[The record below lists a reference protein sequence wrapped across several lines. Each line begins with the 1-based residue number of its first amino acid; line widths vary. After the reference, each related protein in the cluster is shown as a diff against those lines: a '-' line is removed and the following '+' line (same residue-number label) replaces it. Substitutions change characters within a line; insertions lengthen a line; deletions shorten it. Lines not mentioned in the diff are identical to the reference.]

1 MSYIGKNI
9 VVLAVI
15 EIVMVFLIT
24 IVSQTLFPSDTVSL
38 FTTIGLAVVFFLMDG
53 LTLVLSNKMLHKQFK
68 HMVGFYLVAKVLRFM
83 ISVAV
88 IFLYLIAGGDH
99 AMMFVIQLLLFYL
112 VTLLFTNA
120 SLVKSEAINK
130 RKYEKIKIF
139 ITLHCSLMF
148 FFSKWLC

>member
-1 MSYIGKNI
+1 MGQIGKNI

-24 IVSQTLFPSDTVSL
+24 IVTQTLFPSDTVRL

-53 LTLVLSNKMLHKQFK
+53 LTLVLSNKMLRKQSN

-130 RKYEKIKIF
+130 RKV
-139 ITLHCSLMF
+139 
-148 FFSKWLC
+148 

>member
-1 MSYIGKNI
+1 MSQIGKNI

-24 IVSQTLFPSDTVSL
+24 IVTQTLFPSDTVRL

-53 LTLVLSNKMLHKQFK
+53 LILVLSNKMLRKQSK

-130 RKYEKIKIF
+130 RKV
-139 ITLHCSLMF
+139 
-148 FFSKWLC
+148 

>member
-1 MSYIGKNI
+1 MSQTGKNI

-24 IVSQTLFPSDTVSL
+24 IVAQTLFPSDTVSL

-53 LTLVLSNKMLHKQFK
+53 LTLVLSNKMLRKQSK

-130 RKYEKIKIF
+130 RKV
-139 ITLHCSLMF
+139 
-148 FFSKWLC
+148 

>member
-53 LTLVLSNKMLHKQFK
+53 LTLVLSHKMLHKQSK
-68 HMVGFYLVAKVLRFM
+68 HMVGFYLVAKALRFM

-130 RKYEKIKIF
+130 RKV
-139 ITLHCSLMF
+139 
-148 FFSKWLC
+148 